1 MLAKGVCRW
10 RAAFLLGEYMNADVA
25 YLVINYTAE
34 VGQRQYDDFGP
45 VLVQTR
51 SFLRFYPVGT
61 YTATPLP
68 VLGYELLRA
77 YPLGTTEDEAVQ
89 KFSAE
94 FALAE
99 RTV

>member
-1 MLAKGVCRW
+1 
-10 RAAFLLGEYMNADVA
+10 MNAEVA

-34 VGQRQYDDFGP
+34 VGQQQYEDFGP

-51 SFLRFYPVGT
+51 SFLHFYPVGT
-61 YTATPLP
+61 YTAMPLP
-68 VLGYELLRA
+68 ILGYELLRA
-77 YPLGTTEDEAVQ
+77 YPPGTTEDEAVQ
-89 KFSAE
+89 RFSAE